1 MKDALRGLLKAR
13 GLEWAAEI
21 EHLAAVG
28 STNDHLKQRARAGA
42 AAWTVVIAD
51 AQTAGRGR
59 QGRRWSSPPGNLH
72 LSVLLRPDPP
82 AARWSVL
89 PLLAGVA
96 VAEALAEEGLE
107 VRLKWPNDIVAGT
120 AATSRLIGCTAATSR
135 LIGCTAATSGL
146 IGCGRKLGGILAEA
160 ASSAEGLESV
170 VMGVGVN
177 VAVRP
182 ADLPPDAASSV
193 TSIADELGH
202 GVDRLVVAA
211 AVLARLR
218 VWYHALARD
227 GPRVVQAAWRARAL
241 PWWGRAVE
249 ARSGERHLRGIARDL
264 DEGGALILEL
274 EDGTRAV
281 LHSGEVREVRP
292 VGD

>member
-1 MKDALRGLLKAR
+1 MKDALRGLLQAR
-13 GLEWAAEI
+13 GLSWSAEI
-21 EHLAAVG
+21 EHLPSVG
-28 STNDHLKQRARAGA
+28 STNEHLKQRARAGA
-42 AAWTVVIAD
+42 PAWTVVIAD
-51 AQTAGRGR
+51 TQTAGRGR
-59 QGRRWSSPPGNLH
+59 QGRPWASPPGNLYVS
-72 LSVLLRPDPP
+72 LLLRPDPP

-89 PLLAGVA
+89 PLAAGVA

-120 AATSRLIGCTAATSR
+120 AATSGRIGW
-135 LIGCTAATSGL
+135 
-146 IGCGRKLGGILAEA
+146 GRKLGGILAEA
-160 ASSAEGLESV
+160 ASSADGLDSV
-170 VMGVGVN
+170 VIGIGVN
-177 VAVRP
+177 VALRP
-182 ADLPPDAASSV
+182 AGLPAEVARSITSV
-193 TSIADELGH
+193 ADELGH

-227 GPRVVQAAWRARAL
+227 GPRVVQAAWRTRAL

-281 LHSGEVREVRP
+281 LHSGEVHEVRP
-292 VGD
+292 AGD

>member
-120 AATSRLIGCTAATSR
+120 AATSR
-135 LIGCTAATSGL
+135 L

>member
-1 MKDALRGLLKAR
+1 MKDALRGLMKAR
-13 GLEWAAEI
+13 GLSWAAEI
-21 EHLAAVG
+21 EHLPSVG
-28 STNDHLKQRARAGA
+28 STNEHLKQRARAGA
-42 AAWTVVIAD
+42 PAWTVVVAD
-51 AQTAGRGR
+51 TQTAGRGR
-59 QGRRWSSPPGNLH
+59 QGRPWVSPPGNLY
-72 LSVLLRPDPP
+72 LSLLLRPDPP

-89 PLLAGVA
+89 PLAAGVA

-107 VRLKWPNDIVAGT
+107 VRLKWPNDVVAG
-120 AATSRLIGCTAATSR
+120 
-135 LIGCTAATSGL
+135 
-146 IGCGRKLGGILAEA
+146 GRKLGGILAEA
-160 ASSAEGLESV
+160 ASSADGLDSV
-170 VMGVGVN
+170 VIGIGVN
-177 VAVRP
+177 VALRP
-182 ADLPPDAASSV
+182 SGLPAEVARAV
-193 TSIADELGH
+193 TSVADELGH
-202 GVDRLVVAA
+202 GLDRLVVAA

-249 ARSGERHLRGIARDL
+249 ARSGERHFRGIVRDL

-292 VGD
+292 VGE